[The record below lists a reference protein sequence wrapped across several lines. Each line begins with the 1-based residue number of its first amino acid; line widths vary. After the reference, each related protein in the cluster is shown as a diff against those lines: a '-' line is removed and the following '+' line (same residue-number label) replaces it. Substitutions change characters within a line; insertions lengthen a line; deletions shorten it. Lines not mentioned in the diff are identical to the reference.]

1 MKKSAFV
8 SEQKNTSSNLHVLK
22 RQYNECLLKDDS
34 GWQIEFWSQDEHQTM
49 YGISLLKLVVVLSTS
64 EVLQTWMAPYCTDV
78 NRVAC
83 KIDVCILEQ
92 ESLRQTKMIM

>member
-1 MKKSAFV
+1 
-8 SEQKNTSSNLHVLK
+8 
-22 RQYNECLLKDDS
+22 
-34 GWQIEFWSQDEHQTM
+34 M

-64 EVLQTWMAPYCTDV
+64 EGLQTWMAPYSTDV
-78 NRVAC
+78 SRVAC